1 MNIITVK
8 NASKIYTDAN
18 SKNEVLSGVN
28 FSLKS
33 GASVA
38 ITGPSGCGKTT
49 FLQAMAGLDNFTSGE
64 VNLCGYDM
72 KNISAAELANL
83 HNNDIGF
90 VYQKSHL
97 LPDFTLLENILLP
110 VRISGKKNGNV
121 IALGILKKL
130 KLDKF
135 ANYYPNQI
143 SGGMQQKVAIGRA
156 IANNPKVIFADEPT
170 GNLDAASK
178 AVVLDTLFDLTREY
192 GSSLCIVTHDSI
204 VADRTDITISMNA
217 LNGPYR
223 V

>member
-8 NASKIYTDAN
+8 NASKIYTDCG

-33 GASVA
+33 GTSVA

-64 VNLCGYDM
+64 IHLCGYDM
-72 KNISAAELANL
+72 NNISAAELANL

-110 VRISGKKNGNV
+110 VRISGKKNGYE
-121 IALGILKKL
+121 IALNILKKL

-135 ANYYPNQI
+135 VNYYPNQI

-156 IANNPKVIFADEPT
+156 IANNPKVVFADEPT
-170 GNLDAASK
+170 GNLDSASK
-178 AVVLDTLFDLTREY
+178 DVVLDTLFNLTTEY
-192 GSSLCIVTHDSI
+192 GASLCIVTHDRI
-204 VADRTDITISMNA
+204 VADRTDRNIAMND
-217 LNGPYR
+217 LHRPYR